1 MGIVMGITH
10 LETPVLLKEALK
22 LKEYIIAWRR
32 HLHMNPELSFEEY
45 ETSKFVLDNL
55 KNLGFEILAPVAKTG
70 IVALLKGTEPGPTV
84 ALRAD
89 MDALPII
96 DEKSVPYASLV
107 PGVAHLCGHDA
118 HTSILLGAAHILSK
132 HRPEKGNIKLIF
144 QPAEEGLAGALH
156 MVEEGVLQNPNVDV
170 IVGLHVHPTASTGFI
185 TVAKDIAMACTD
197 SFDIEVIGKGGHAAH
212 PHMSIDSITV
222 AAEVVSSLQQI
233 VSRTIDPLKPSVLT
247 IGKIEGGFK
256 RNVIAPSVRLEGTVR
271 VLDPSLREVISQRME
286 QYVKGICEGFGATYK
301 FDYRFGYPSVKNDN
315 SLIPMLNSV
324 SEKILGDNK
333 LSIVNPSMGGEDF
346 AYYAEKVPGLF
357 FRLGT
362 YNEAKDCI
370 YPNHHPKFDVDEDA
384 LPYGS
389 AILAQFALDYIEEK
403 TRE

>member
-1 MGIVMGITH
+1 MKTTE
-10 LETPVLLKEALK
+10 LEVPVLLSEALV
-22 LKEYIIAWRR
+22 LKDQIIQWRR

-45 ETSKFVLDNL
+45 ETSKFVLEQL
-55 KNLGFEILAPVAKTG
+55 KDLGFEIEAPVAKTG
-70 IVALLKGTEPGPTV
+70 IVALLRGNEPGPTV

-96 DEKSVPYASLV
+96 DEKTVPYASTV

-118 HTSILLGAAHILSK
+118 HTAMLIGAANSLSK
-132 HRPEKGNIKLIF
+132 HRPQKGNIKLIF

-156 MVEEGVLQNPNVDV
+156 MVQEGVLENPDVDV
-170 IVGLHVHPTASTGFI
+170 IAGLHVHPTASTGYI
-185 TVAKDIAMACTD
+185 TVAKDVAMACAD
-197 SFDIEVIGKGGHAAH
+197 SFDVEVIGVGGHAAH

-233 VSRTIDPLKPSVLT
+233 VSRTIDPLKPAVLT

-271 VLDPSLREVISQRME
+271 VLDPALREVISQRME
-286 QYVKGICEGFGATYK
+286 QYIKGVCEGMGATYK

-315 SLIPMLNSV
+315 ALIPLLNSV
-324 SEKILGDNK
+324 SEKILGDSK

-346 AYYAEKVPGLF
+346 AYYAEKVPGIF

-362 YNEAKDCI
+362 YNEDKDCI

-389 AILAQFALDYIEEK
+389 AILAQFALDYIESK
-403 TRE
+403 TREL